1 MDLPVGKMDLPK
13 LNSLDEGVMVA
24 LPPSEDGDRLK
35 AGLVSSGDIGGSW
48 AARLGSG
55 IRSLIKPNHS
65 ALVFHLSGVPAR
77 RHRRCYGGR
86 GSGARARSGQLRW
99 SGLTEP
105 SGGAAV
111 GAKQREGRPGE
122 AETPMLAPTH

>member
-1 MDLPVGKMDLPK
+1 
-13 LNSLDEGVMVA
+13 MVA
-24 LPPSEDGDRLK
+24 LSPSEEGDRPR
-35 AGLVSSGDIGGSW
+35 AGLVSGGDIGGSW

-65 ALVFHLSGVPAR
+65 VLVFHLSGVPAW

>member
-1 MDLPVGKMDLPK
+1 
-13 LNSLDEGVMVA
+13 MVA
-24 LPPSEDGDRLK
+24 LPPSEDGGRPR
-35 AGLVSSGDIGGSW
+35 AGLVSGGDIGGSW

-65 ALVFHLSGVPAR
+65 VLVFHLSGVPAW
-77 RHRRCYGGR
+77 RHQRCDGGR
-86 GSGARARSGQLRW
+86 GSGVWACSGQLRW
-99 SGLTEP
+99 LGLTGP

-111 GAKQREGRPGE
+111 GVKQREGRPGE